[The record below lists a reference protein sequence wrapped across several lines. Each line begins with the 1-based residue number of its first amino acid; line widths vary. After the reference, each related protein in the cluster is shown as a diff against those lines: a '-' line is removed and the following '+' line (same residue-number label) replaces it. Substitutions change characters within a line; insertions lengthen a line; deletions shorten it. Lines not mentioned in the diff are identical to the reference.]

1 VEVDEDDNIEEDYL
15 DDDFEN
21 DFEQQAEGMQ
31 EKTAHVKPLKII
43 MEATGESK
51 DQDMSTIQDNYG
63 NDSVIENSFE
73 GSTAHIE
80 KFLKTATA

>member
-1 VEVDEDDNIEEDYL
+1 
-15 DDDFEN
+15 
-21 DFEQQAEGMQ
+21 
-31 EKTAHVKPLKII
+31 